1 MDQCVRTHFWLG
13 PLLASQLKK
22 AIAMQK
28 THDLAFKDHNKTF
41 NDATIT
47 KWMKMVEDWEADLQ
61 KPNQPE
67 ACGSYLY
74 NISITTLMSSVAL
87 NVTEVWLELAK
98 EEAADAAQ
106 GIERGHDLTPSKF
119 LIQGLELEEQQ
130 CVLFHPVA

>member
-1 MDQCVRTHFWLG
+1 
-13 PLLASQLKK
+13 
-22 AIAMQK
+22 MQK
-28 THDLAFKDHNKTF
+28 THDLAFEDHNKTF

-47 KWMKMVEDWEADLQ
+47 KWMKMVEDWEADPQ
-61 KPNQPE
+61 KPNPYEEPE

-87 NVTEVWLELAK
+87 NVAKVWLELAK

-106 GIERGHDLTPSKF
+106 GIECGHDLTPSKF
-119 LIQGLELEEQQ
+119 LIQGLELEEHQ